1 VTFWYKS
8 SRGVSERWLSDLDTK
23 EELRRLNSKLDPLM
37 MRYQGM
43 GVHHKKGYAILSMGG
58 ENGWTAAENEK
69 KYTAVG
75 DKHEFKSLDD
85 LLESI
90 DKKPWQEIGFQEEF
104 TGGFRQEV
112 RQVYPGGELSN
123 SNAVE
128 SSSVESESSLDEV
141 NDMDDFIDPL
151 KEY

>member
-1 VTFWYKS
+1 MAQRFGFV
-8 SRGVSERWLSDLDTK
+8 ELDLDTK

-43 GVHHKKGYAILSMGG
+43 GWYDILVHHKKGYAILSMGG

-75 DKHEFKSLDD
+75 DEHEFKSLDD

-90 DKKPWQEIGFQEEF
+90 DKKPWQEIVFQEEF